1 MDLVAK
7 AMPKKVL
14 ARVKRYMRRDI
25 RKPHDMP
32 IREFYQHIMRMNEM
46 ELTALP
52 PYQAG
57 QKFNDDEL
65 IDNILWGIPK
75 SWQREMDRQGF
86 DAYAV
91 NAAGATEV
99 TRMIDF
105 CEQIE
110 TAESHDEEQN
120 THVSKKKGNSS
131 SKKDSNKSKGDDGK
145 GKVYCEKHGWNYTHA
160 TDECRVLN
168 GEKRQKYTN
177 DKKPYGHKKW
187 NRKHSESKTDDSKK
201 ELAAFIKKQVAKGVR
216 KELNTASKKRKSDSD
231 DELDLN
237 ALEKDLDDFNYDD
250 MDNLKIDS
258 DDDSEVST

>member
-1 MDLVAK
+1 MSLFDG
-7 AMPKKVL
+7 
-14 ARVKRYMRRDI
+14 
-25 RKPHDMP
+25 
-32 IREFYQHIMRMNEM
+32 MNEM

-52 PYQAG
+52 PYQAN

-86 DAYAV
+86 DPYAV

-99 TRMIDF
+99 TRMINF

-110 TAESHDEEQN
+110 AAESHDDDKN
-120 THVSKKKGNSS
+120 THDNKKKGGSPG
-131 SKKDSNKSKGDDGK
+131 KKDSNKSKGDDGK

-160 TDECRVLN
+160 TEECRVLN

-177 DKKPYGHKKW
+177 DKKPYGNKKW
-187 NRKHSESKTDDSKK
+187 NRKHSESTTDDSKK

-216 KELNTASKKRKSDSD
+216 KELNTASKKRKATPKTSW
-231 DELDLN
+231 
-237 ALEKDLDDFNYDD
+237 
-250 MDNLKIDS
+250 I
-258 DDDSEVST
+258 